1 MSHKTIRS
9 IGVTLSFCVLALL
22 LFACQPIQ
30 PQSALAQEQ
39 IGYQVIDGAG
49 PITAADPDVAA
60 AEAEFR
66 AAAIAKEE
74 AYYSGDVDHYLTFYA
89 DDVISV
95 TPGSPEVVGKA
106 ALEEGLRPFFE
117 GYDVNGTLTIK
128 KFWVYGDHAFRWAE
142 WEETATPKDGGTPEH
157 YIGRCLLNWEKT
169 DGEWKV
175 VSEFTNFLEDPA
187 PIE

>member
-1 MSHKTIRS
+1 
-9 IGVTLSFCVLALL
+9 
-22 LFACQPIQ
+22 
-30 PQSALAQEQ
+30 
-39 IGYQVIDGAG
+39 VIDGAG